1 MAKFYI
7 ESGDIKIVTE
17 SKTPFGACVK
27 AIKIT
32 SAQFAD
38 DSINKTVNLSDTFM
52 VNETGFPSE
61 RIPYSIHSG
70 EHIFKSETVMKS
82 LGRGNA

>member
-32 SAQFAD
+32 S
-38 DSINKTVNLSDTFM
+38 K
-52 VNETGFPSE
+52 
-61 RIPYSIHSG
+61 RITTAKIT
-70 EHIFKSETVMKS
+70 IKAIRTTKK
-82 LGRGNA
+82 